1 MSSRQY
7 GHLGA
12 RPKENSNNNNHHQA
26 LNIVEPLTDNNNKT
40 NHLKWNSDWNSTL
53 AAQV

>member
-12 RPKENSNNNNHHQA
+12 RPKENSNNNNNHHQV

-40 NHLKWNSDWNSTL
+40 NLKWNSDWNSTL